1 MKRLSIVGLWL
12 FGVLSVAIAARLWP
26 LAEGLATS
34 PLGWVVLSLWTTALL
49 GGAVLDDNL

>member
-34 PLGWVVLSLWTTALL
+34 PLGWVIFALWTTALL